1 VRRVA
6 PSLIDKPSTIA
17 RIKAKPGKEERTRS
31 ELRKLLAPTR
41 REAGCLNYDMHQ
53 STEDPA
59 LFVFHENWTSEEQLA
74 AHLGSPHIRAW
85 FVQTEELLAEPVEIV
100 RCRRVE

>member
-1 VRRVA
+1 MPTDALTV
-6 PSLIDKPSTIA
+6 IA
-17 RIKAKPGKEERTRS
+17 RIKAKPGKEEKTRS
-31 ELRKLLAPTR
+31 ELRKLLTPTR

-59 LFVFHENWTSEEQLA
+59 LFVFHENWTSEEHLA
-74 AHLGSPHIRAW
+74 THLESPHIRAW